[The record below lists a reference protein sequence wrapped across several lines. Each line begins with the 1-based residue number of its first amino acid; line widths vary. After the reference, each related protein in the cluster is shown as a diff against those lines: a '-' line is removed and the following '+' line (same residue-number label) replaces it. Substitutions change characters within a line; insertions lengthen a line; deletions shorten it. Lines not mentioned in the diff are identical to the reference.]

1 MAHRTD
7 LTVPVATHTTVQLPA
22 AVRSHGTV
30 PGSLPPSSTHLAR
43 GSLRRYGGT
52 GTGRYG
58 ARLTSAAAVR
68 CHGTGTV
75 PGSPPPPSTRSG
87 SPRKSTGQACRTR
100 RREPATYALRLDLA
114 VRRRLRAA
122 RVDEALSLLVAADR
136 AVFLQG
142 TVPGSPPP
150 PSTRSGSPRKSTGQA
165 CRTRRRGAGY
175 LRATPRSRSPSSAA
189 RSTRR

>member
-75 PGSPPPPSTRSG
+75 PGYG
-87 SPRKSTGQACRTR
+87 A
-100 RREPATYALRLDLA
+100 RL
-114 VRRRLRAA
+114 
-122 RVDEALSLLVAADR
+122 
-136 AVFLQG
+136 
-142 TVPGSPPP
+142 
-150 PSTRSGSPRKSTGQA
+150 
-165 CRTRRRGAGY
+165 
-175 LRATPRSRSPSSAA
+175 SSAA
-189 RSTRR
+189 FDAQRFAAKIHGPSVSNSAEGSRLPTRYASISQSVVGCAQHA